1 MPKVDQLVNNFAVN
15 EDAVDYIGIAEI
27 EFPELAWLVEEI
39 KGAGLSGNIEAV
51 VIGHLEAM
59 TAKFSFRTVTPAA
72 VKMNEPRIH
81 NLDCRVSQQGYNRN
95 TGQHKQE
102 ALKHIL
108 RTMPKKLA
116 VGKAAVAS
124 TADASGEHAVYYYA
138 IYRDGKKETEL
149 DPVNFICLVNGVDYL
164 AEVRKALGK

>member
-1 MPKVDQLVNNFAVN
+1 MPKVDQLVNNFAVY
-15 EDAVDYIGIAEI
+15 EDGIDYIGIAEV
-27 EFPELAWLVEEI
+27 EFPELSMLVEEI

-51 VIGHLEAM
+51 VIGHFEAM
-59 TAKFSFRTVTPAA
+59 TAKFSFRTVTAAA

-81 NLDCRVSQQGYNRN
+81 SLDCRVSQQGYNSN
-95 TGQHKQE
+95 SVKHQQE
-102 ALKHIL
+102 AIKHIL
-108 RTMPKKLA
+108 QTMPKKLT

-138 IYRDGKKETEL
+138 MYRNGKKETEI
-149 DPVNFICLVNGVDYL
+149 DPVNFICMINGVDYL

>member
-1 MPKVDQLVNNFAVN
+1 MPIVDQLVNNFAVY

-27 EFPELAWLVEEI
+27 EFPELAWLPMG
-39 KGAGLSGNIEAV
+39 KAV

-81 NLDCRVSQQGYNRN
+81 NLDCRVSQQGYNSN
-95 TGQHKQE
+95 QGQHKQE
-102 ALKHIL
+102 SIKHIL

-124 TADASGEHAVYYYA
+124 PADASGEHAVYYYA
-138 IYRDGKKETEL
+138 IYRDGKKETEI
-149 DPVNFICLVNGVDYL
+149 DPVNFICLINGVDYL

>member
-1 MPKVDQLVNNFAVN
+1 MPIVDQLVNNFAVY
-15 EDAVDYIGIAEI
+15 EDAVDYIGIAEV

-81 NLDCRVSQQGYNRN
+81 NL
-95 TGQHKQE
+95 
-102 ALKHIL
+102 I
-108 RTMPKKLA
+108 
-116 VGKAAVAS
+116 AAYPSRATTATRGS
-124 TADASGEHAVYYYA
+124 TS
-138 IYRDGKKETEL
+138 
-149 DPVNFICLVNGVDYL
+149 
-164 AEVRKALGK
+164 RKR

>member
-1 MPKVDQLVNNFAVN
+1 
-15 EDAVDYIGIAEI
+15 
-27 EFPELAWLVEEI
+27 
-39 KGAGLSGNIEAV
+39 
-51 VIGHLEAM
+51 M

-81 NLDCRVSQQGYNRN
+81 NLDCRVSQQGYNSN
-95 TGQHKQE
+95 QGQHKQE

-124 TADASGEHAVYYYA
+124 PADASGEHAVYYYA
-138 IYRDGKKETEL
+138 IYRDGKKETEI
-149 DPVNFICLVNGVDYL
+149 DPVNFICLINGVDYL

>member
-1 MPKVDQLVNNFAVN
+1 MPKVDQVVSNFAVY
-15 EDAVDYIGIAEI
+15 EDAVDYIGIAEV

-59 TAKFSFRTVTPAA
+59 TVKFSFRTVTPAA

-81 NLDCRVSQQGYNRN
+81 SLDCRVAQQGYNSNSVKHR
-95 TGQHKQE
+95 QE
-102 ALKHIL
+102 SIKHIL
-108 RTMPKKLA
+108 QTMPKKLA

-124 TADASGEHAVYYYA
+124 PADVSGEHAVYYYA
-138 IYRDGKKETEL
+138 IYRDGVKATEI
-149 DPVNFICLVNGVDYL
+149 DPVNFICIINGTDYL

>member
-1 MPKVDQLVNNFAVN
+1 MPKVDQLVNNFAVY
-15 EDAVDYIGIAEI
+15 EDAVDYIGIAEV

-39 KGAGLSGNIEAV
+39 KGAGLS
-51 VIGHLEAM
+51 
-59 TAKFSFRTVTPAA
+59 RTVTPAA

-81 NLDCRVSQQGYNRN
+81 NLDCRVSQQGYNSN
-95 TGQHKQE
+95 QGQHKQE
-102 ALKHIL
+102 SLKHIL

-124 TADASGEHAVYYYA
+124 PADASGEHAVYYYA
-138 IYRDGKKETEL
+138 IYRDGKKETEI
-149 DPVNFICLVNGVDYL
+149 DPVNFICLINGVDYL